1 MSKRQMLTVTIQ
13 MDRTTALVIQDIAA
27 MENRVQVIKPEK
39 KMHLVAVGQPRLSQ
53 HAVPRAVV
61 TTFAPFQ
68 SCDQA
73 IKSSNYAHEFS
84 AGLNVCYCS
93 RLWHFI
99 WSPPWSLRLTR
110 FVILC
115 IFVSLVF
122 IISYF
127 SFFGHVCIC
136 VTFLHIF
143 ALPII
148 STFIAR
154 RQQT

>member
-1 MSKRQMLTVTIQ
+1 MLTVTIQ

-27 MENRVQVIKPEK
+27 MENRVKVIKPEK

-99 WSPPWSLRLTR
+99 WSPPWSFRLTR
-110 FVILC
+110 ICNTLYFC
-115 IFVSLVF
+115 FVSFHYF
-122 IISYF
+122 IF
-127 SFFGHVCIC
+127 SFLWSRLYLRYLFAH
-136 VTFLHIF
+136 F
-143 ALPII
+143 ALSII